1 MYKFHFR
8 FLLLASL
15 VNISIL
21 QAQSSVFLNQLKTI
35 ITDGEK
41 GEIVKL
47 KGVLFESTADRLE
60 QHRVY
65 NCLQSLDGFD
75 INFQE
80 SSTEYT
86 LFIVSRS
93 IDSARGHIDALLNNE
108 TREGAGITGYLV
120 SKVPGTT
127 TNNVIF
133 QKTGS
138 PVTITILRP
147 DSKILIAIS
156 IKVAKAVAP
165 TAPAVKKV
173 IPPVVVKPT
182 LTKVP
187 LFLQQL
193 KTILEASGS
202 GIARHKGKLVH
213 TTEDGT
219 KNYACNLKLEGFK
232 TYVIDD
238 GEAMTFFAEAD
249 DYKLSAS
256 NAKKFIDKK
265 QREDAG
271 ILGYTTTFTI
281 LKAGN
286 IFNADEVTKFDKPGN
301 FLFIRVYKNWFGRGY
316 RIEIEE
322 MVMG

>member
-8 FLLLASL
+8 FLLLVSL

-35 ITDGEK
+35 LTAGEK

-65 NCLQSLDGFD
+65 NCLQPLDGFD

-80 SSTEYT
+80 SSSEYT

-108 TREGAGITGYLV
+108 ARERAGITGYLV

-127 TNNVIF
+127 TNNVIL
-133 QKTGS
+133 QKSAS
-138 PVTITILRP
+138 PVSLTIQRP
-147 DSKILIAIS
+147 DSKILIAFS
-156 IKVAKAVAP
+156 IKVAKTNGPPAP
-165 TAPAVKKV
+165 VVNKI
-173 IPPVVVKPT
+173 IPPVILKT
-182 LTKVP
+182 TSAEIP
-187 LFLQQL
+187 LFLRQL
-193 KTILEASGS
+193 KTILEASVS
-202 GIARHKGKLVH
+202 GMAKYKGKLLH

-219 KNYACNLKLEGFK
+219 RNYLSNLKLEGFK
-232 TYVIDD
+232 TYILDD
-238 GEAMTFFAEAD
+238 GEALTFFAEAD
-249 DYKLSAS
+249 DYKLSAI
-256 NAKKFIDKK
+256 NANKFIDKK